1 MYKRQGST
9 WLSVQIS
16 IFVIL
21 ILSATVFFYV
31 KNTLDIKQ
39 KILRKSEKVLIAC
52 QVVDTIKYNERFHEN
67 AAYPTGAVELNG
79 TKYNVSVNRTLTEIE
94 GVKMKE
100 VHCNI
105 EGCDG
110 EIFTLTT
117 YIGAEK

>member
-16 IFVIL
+16 IFIIL

-67 AAYPTGAVELNG
+67 AA
-79 TKYNVSVNRTLTEIE
+79 
-94 GVKMKE
+94 
-100 VHCNI
+100 
-105 EGCDG
+105 
-110 EIFTLTT
+110 
-117 YIGAEK
+117 